1 MSAQNKALVRRWFKE
16 IWSKG
21 NLAVADQIVA
31 PNYANHDPAGAM
43 PDTGREGL
51 KKHATMYRTAFPDLQ
66 FAIDDLTVEGNK
78 VTVRWTARGTHQG
91 ELMGITPTSKKF
103 SITGISILRIAN
115 GKIAEQWVNWDTLG
129 LLQQLGAF
137 PPLGQNKSQAAR

>member
-1 MSAQNKALVRRWFKE
+1 MSAENKALVRRLIRDF
-16 IWSKG
+16 WSKG
-21 NLAVADQIVA
+21 KLEVADAIVA
-31 PNYANHDPAGAM
+31 TNYANHDPAGAM

-91 ELMGITPTSKKF
+91 ELLGITPTGKKF
-103 SITGISILRIAN
+103 SITGISFLRITN

-129 LLQQLGAF
+129 LLQQLGAVPQF
-137 PPLGQNKSQAAR
+137 GQPKGQAAR